1 MSAADGVLLGLLFAT
16 GAVVGSFV
24 NVCIHRLPRG
34 ASVVRPG
41 SHCPAC
47 AAPIAFYDNVPV
59 VSWLVLRGRCRRCGA
74 PIDIRYPAVEM
85 LVALLFLAAG
95 LLYGPTL
102 VAASAA
108 LLSAACVILAAT
120 DLEARTLP
128 DEVTFSTLGCGL
140 LLAALRDRAARGPD
154 RLFAFPFAESHLLEA
169 LLGALLGALFLEGV
183 RRAYARLRGQEGM
196 GGGDVKMLAMAG
208 AFTGP
213 AGVFFTLFFAS
224 LAGTAV
230 AGGAALARALRWGVE
245 ARRARR
251 SSSAARAVAARAG
264 LLVGEDGRVLS
275 ASARFREI
283 PGAAAEGT
291 RFTADPRAAGRLL
304 AFVRLARARARR
316 GARTASGRLALDDG
330 ADFFRVLA
338 ARAEATPAGLL
349 VLLARAD
356 VPFGVFLACGALGAF
371 VAGRSLWEALAAGVP
386 WIPRLLP

>member
-1 MSAADGVLLGLLFAT
+1 VSAADGLLLGMFFAT
-16 GAVVGSFV
+16 GAVVGSFA

-34 ASVVRPG
+34 ASVVHPG
-41 SHCPAC
+41 SRCPAC
-47 AAPIAFYDNVPV
+47 EAPIAFYDNVPL
-59 VSWLVLRGRCRRCGA
+59 VSWLVLGGRCRRCHA
-74 PIDIRYPAVEM
+74 PIGVRYPLVEM
-85 LVALLFLAAG
+85 LVALLFLASG

-102 VAASAA
+102 IAASAA
-108 LLSAACVILAAT
+108 LLGAGCVILAAT

-128 DEVTFSTLGCGL
+128 DEVTLGTLLLGL
-140 LLAALRDRAARGPD
+140 VLAALRDHAAAASGQG
-154 RLFAFPFAESHLLEA
+154 FAQSFARSHLLEA
-169 LLGALLGALFLEGV
+169 LAGALLGALFLEGV

-213 AGVFFTLFFAS
+213 AGVFLTLFFAS

-230 AGGAALARALRWGVE
+230 AGGAALARALRWSIE
-245 ARRARR
+245 ARRARVS
-251 SSSAARAVAARAG
+251 SSSAHAVAARAG
-264 LLVGEDGRVLS
+264 LLVSEDGRVLA

-283 PGAAAEGT
+283 PGAAADGT
-291 RFTADPRAAGRLL
+291 RLTANARAAGRLL

-316 GARTASGRLALDDG
+316 GERSASGRLALDDG

-356 VPFGVFLACGALGAF
+356 VPFGVFLACGAIGAF
-371 VAGRSLWEALAAGVP
+371 VAGRSVWEVLAAGVP
-386 WIPRLLP
+386 WVPRLLP

>member
-1 MSAADGVLLGLLFAT
+1 MSAFDGLFLGFFFAT
-16 GAVVGSFV
+16 GAIVGSFA

-47 AAPIAFYDNVPV
+47 GAPIAFYDNVPV
-59 VSWLVLRGRCRRCGA
+59 VSWLVLGGRCRKCRA
-74 PIDIRYPAVEM
+74 PISVRYPLVET

-95 LLYGPTL
+95 FLYGPTL

-108 LLSAACVILAAT
+108 LLATACVILAAT

-128 DEVTFSTLGCGL
+128 DEVTLGTLVL
-140 LLAALRDRAARGPD
+140 ALFLAALRDRAAAASGR
-154 RLFAFPFAESHLLEA
+154 AFSGPFAESRLLEA
-169 LLGALLGALFLEGV
+169 LGGALLGAVFLEGI

-213 AGVFFTLFFAS
+213 AGVFFTLLFAS

-230 AGGAALARALRWGVE
+230 AGGAMVGRTLRWWVE
-245 ARRARR
+245 ARRARL
-251 SSSAARAVAARAG
+251 SSSAAHAVAARAG
-264 LLVGEDGRVLS
+264 LLVHEDGRVLA

-283 PGAAAEGT
+283 PGAAADGT
-291 RFTADPRAAGRLL
+291 RFTADPRTAGRLL

-316 GARTASGRLALDDG
+316 GAPSASGRLALDDG
-330 ADFFRVLA
+330 DAFFRVLA

-356 VPFGVFLACGALGAF
+356 VPFGVFLACGALSAF
-371 VAGRSLWEALAAGVP
+371 AFGRSAWEALASGVP
-386 WIPRLLP
+386 WVPRLLP

>member
-1 MSAADGVLLGLLFAT
+1 M
-16 GAVVGSFV
+16 GA
-24 NVCIHRLPRG
+24 
-34 ASVVRPG
+34 
-41 SHCPAC
+41 
-47 AAPIAFYDNVPV
+47 
-59 VSWLVLRGRCRRCGA
+59 
-74 PIDIRYPAVEM
+74 
-85 LVALLFLAAG
+85 
-95 LLYGPTL
+95 
-102 VAASAA
+102 
-108 LLSAACVILAAT
+108 
-120 DLEARTLP
+120 
-128 DEVTFSTLGCGL
+128 
-140 LLAALRDRAARGPD
+140 
-154 RLFAFPFAESHLLEA
+154 
-169 LLGALLGALFLEGV
+169 
-183 RRAYARLRGQEGM
+183 
-196 GGGDVKMLAMAG
+196 GDVKMLAMAG

-213 AGVFFTLFFAS
+213 AGVFLTLFFAS

-230 AGGAALARALRWGVE
+230 AGGAALARATRWRAE

-251 SSSAARAVAARAG
+251 SSSEARAVAARAG
-264 LLVGEDGRVLS
+264 LLLGEDGRVLS

-283 PGAAAEGT
+283 PGAAPEGT

-330 ADFFRVLA
+330 AEFFRVLA